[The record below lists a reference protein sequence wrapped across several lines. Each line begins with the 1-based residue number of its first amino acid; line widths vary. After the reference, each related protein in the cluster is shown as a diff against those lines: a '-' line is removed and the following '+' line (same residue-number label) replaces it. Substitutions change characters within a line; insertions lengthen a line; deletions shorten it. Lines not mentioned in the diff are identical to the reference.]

1 MADLRGTNG
10 SVTWAG
16 STDALVVAN
25 IVLWTMGEEKVNP
38 TDVTRPGS
46 LMQRFSF
53 GPINARGILRI
64 VGNNTDATPPLPTG
78 TIAALKL
85 LEDTSPEQSYAFNAS
100 LYRMNKTGVM
110 SINGAPQQWTE
121 YSYVSNASA
130 VSDTITVT

>member
-10 SVTWAG
+10 SVTQTG
-16 STDALVVAN
+16 GDMTLVVGN
-25 IVLWTMGEEKVNP
+25 IVLWTMTEEKANP

-46 LMQRFSF
+46 LLQKFSF
-53 GPINARGILRI
+53 GPRVARGILRI
-64 VGNNTDATPPLPTG
+64 VGNNTDATPPIVTG
-78 TIAALKL
+78 TIFALKL
-85 LEDTSPEQSYAFNAS
+85 FEDTSPEQSYAFNAS

-130 VSDTITVT
+130 TTDTITVT